1 MTKGKSWCVWYKV
14 SKLWRHSWCT
24 IHVDSELGRVYLSID
39 PLPEIL
45 EACLKSLFADHVIGL
60 RLALIPGHRDQ
71 GPRSHVMKSLI
82 SYGEP
87 LRQVWPWTNARDHGV
102 LAVTSINWRRRLG
115 LFIRSSSPHS
125 QSRDIL
131 VHETTILHEFIFI
144 NPDKNSLNIFNNVSL
159 FPPLGRENR
168 SGRVRSISHVSLITR
183 L

>member
-1 MTKGKSWCVWYKV
+1 MILVSKKSRFAEPGMKKIVNYVKKRKESYSDEGKVVMRMYKV

-24 IHVDSELGRVYLSID
+24 IHVELGRVYLSID

-45 EACLKSLFADHVIGL
+45 EACLESLFADHVIGL

-131 VHETTILHEFIFI
+131 AS
-144 NPDKNSLNIFNNVSL
+144 PRNNVSPRIY
-159 FPPLGRENR
+159 FY
-168 SGRVRSISHVSLITR
+168 
-183 L
+183 

>member
-1 MTKGKSWCVWYKV
+1 MILVSKKSRFAEPGMKKIVNYVKKRRESYSDEGKVVMRMYKV

-24 IHVDSELGRVYLSID
+24 IHVELGRVYLSID

-131 VHETTILHEFIFI
+131 AS
-144 NPDKNSLNIFNNVSL
+144 PRNNVSPRIY
-159 FPPLGRENR
+159 FY
-168 SGRVRSISHVSLITR
+168 
-183 L
+183 

>member
-1 MTKGKSWCVWYKV
+1 MILVSKKDVRRGMKKIVNYVKKRKESYSDERKVVMRMYKV

-24 IHVDSELGRVYLSID
+24 IHVELGRVYLSID

-131 VHETTILHEFIFI
+131 AS
-144 NPDKNSLNIFNNVSL
+144 PRNNVSPRIY
-159 FPPLGRENR
+159 FY
-168 SGRVRSISHVSLITR
+168 
-183 L
+183 

>member
-1 MTKGKSWCVWYKV
+1 MILVSKKSRFAEPGMKKIVNYVKKRRERKKVTVTKGKSWCVWYKV

-24 IHVDSELGRVYLSID
+24 IHVELGRVYLSID

-45 EACLKSLFADHVIGL
+45 EACLESLFADHVIGL

-131 VHETTILHEFIFI
+131 AS
-144 NPDKNSLNIFNNVSL
+144 PRNNVSPRIY
-159 FPPLGRENR
+159 FY
-168 SGRVRSISHVSLITR
+168 
-183 L
+183 

>member
-1 MTKGKSWCVWYKV
+1 MILVSKKDVRRGMKKIVNYVKKRKESYSDEGKVVMRMYKV

-24 IHVDSELGRVYLSID
+24 IHVELGRVYLSID

-131 VHETTILHEFIFI
+131 AS
-144 NPDKNSLNIFNNVSL
+144 PRNNVSPRIY
-159 FPPLGRENR
+159 FY
-168 SGRVRSISHVSLITR
+168 
-183 L
+183 

>member
-1 MTKGKSWCVWYKV
+1 MILVSKKSRFAEPGMKKIVNYVKKRRESYSDEGKVVMRMYKV

-24 IHVDSELGRVYLSID
+24 IHVELGRVYLSID

-45 EACLKSLFADHVIGL
+45 EACLESLFADHVIGL

-131 VHETTILHEFIFI
+131 AS
-144 NPDKNSLNIFNNVSL
+144 PRNNDSPRIY
-159 FPPLGRENR
+159 FY
-168 SGRVRSISHVSLITR
+168 
-183 L
+183 

>member
-1 MTKGKSWCVWYKV
+1 MILVSKKSRFAEPGMKKIVNYVKKRKESYSDEGKVVMRMYKV

-24 IHVDSELGRVYLSID
+24 IHVELGRVYLSID

-131 VHETTILHEFIFI
+131 AS
-144 NPDKNSLNIFNNVSL
+144 PRNNVSPRIY
-159 FPPLGRENR
+159 FY
-168 SGRVRSISHVSLITR
+168 
-183 L
+183 